1 MKAGRLRHRVRIDA
15 VVNGTDALGAPTKD
29 WLSVGEVSAEVSSIS
44 GREYFGAGRDLGEET
59 FKITIRQIP
68 GVHIDGTYR
77 VTDVDTT
84 AVYVVTAVLDNHVR
98 DRLVLVCKSGA
109 AHP

>member
-1 MKAGRLRHRVRIDA
+1 MKAGRLRHRVQIDA
-15 VVNGTDALGAPTKD
+15 VVNGVDALGAPTKD
-29 WLSVGEVSAEVSSIS
+29 WLKVAEVQATVASVS

-59 FKITIRQIP
+59 FKITTRAVP

-77 VTDVDTT
+77 VVDVDTT
-84 AVYVVTAVLDNHVR
+84 AEYAVTAVLNNHVR
-98 DRLVLVCKSGA
+98 DMLTFICKSGA